1 MLNDVHLRYIDKSD
15 AEEVLHWENDLE
27 DWNENA
33 GEIRYS
39 IIDIS
44 ILIEELQDIRRAGQA
59 RWIIIADGEK
69 VGCVDLT
76 EIDFNNSQASV
87 GVLIADLSKRR
98 RGIASKAIQLLEE
111 EAKKINILKLVSH
124 VKLENQK
131 SINLFEKCAFQLL
144 NEKEEITLDN
154 GKTVEVR
161 KLEKWLRE

>member
-1 MLNDVHLRYIDKSD
+1 MLNDVHLRYINKSD

-39 IIDIS
+39 IIDIA

-59 RWIIIADGEK
+59 RWMIIAEGEK

-76 EIDFNNSQASV
+76 EIDFKNSQASV
-87 GVLIADLSKRR
+87 GVLIADSSKRR

-144 NEKEEITLDN
+144 NEKEEITLDS
-154 GKTVEVR
+154 GKTIEVR

>member
-44 ILIEELQDIRRAGQA
+44 ILIEELQDIRHAGQA